1 MTRNTSAAQ
10 YRLTLQ
16 LWVAR
21 LKLSP
26 CLFLGE
32 TSYELFSSRH
42 SHAFES
48 HLIETFRWN
57 LLIFEKYLKLTIYLV
72 EPIGSVSPKINTQDR
87 LTLFDGKILTS
98 INLLCPAQ
106 AYPTPVFRWGSFKV
120 IVFVLSVDKFAKFF
134 FRISL
139 GCLQYLNIHNLLL
152 ITEPVGSVSPKK
164 NTGDDIKVIAAAQG
178 RNIGILCPAQAYPT
192 PVFRYET
199 CDNIWLVFECVSI
212 CLFWIALLVFK
223 FFHWVDISYLLINII
238 RAYRFSESESSR
250 RWQN

>member
-1 MTRNTSAAQ
+1 MRLLRNFFRVVTPTLLNRIWSKLFVEI
-10 YRLTLQ
+10 YRKFLK
-16 LWVAR
+16 
-21 LKLSP
+21 LKLSQ
-26 CLFLGE
+26 
-32 TSYELFSSRH
+32 FS
-42 SHAFES
+42 
-48 HLIETFRWN
+48 I
-57 LLIFEKYLKLTIYLV
+57 
-72 EPIGSVSPKINTQDR
+72 EPIGSVSPKINTHDR
-87 LTLFDGKILTS
+87 FSLLDARIGS
-98 INLLCPAQ
+98 NINLLCPAQ
-106 AYPTPVFRWGSFKV
+106 AYPTPVFRWGSFKA

-152 ITEPVGSVSPKK
+152 VTEPVGSVSPKK